1 MPVERMI
8 IEWQLGEDAREK
20 QRLAVLMKWAQES
33 SGNAAAF
40 RRYRYNV
47 ERLPKG
53 WSGVIAV
60 AAAALMAGCHTR
72 ERSTGG
78 TANDTMS
85 TTGTSSSSTKQ
96 DNSQGA
102 GSKSLTDTNA
112 QPNSSQQ

>member
-1 MPVERMI
+1 
-8 IEWQLGEDAREK
+8 
-20 QRLAVLMKWAQES
+20 MKK
-33 SGNAAAF
+33 
-40 RRYRYNV
+40 
-47 ERLPKG
+47 LI
-53 WSGVIAV
+53 IAV

-72 ERSTGG
+72 EESTGG